1 MSIFEYFCSQCGQEF
16 EWEQKISDP
25 PLSECPKCREVG
37 KDSDPPKKLI
47 SLSAFSL
54 KGGGWAN
61 SGYSN
66 K

>member
-1 MSIFEYFCSQCGQEF
+1 MQYEYECIEHGIFETT
-16 EWEQKISDP
+16 QKISDD
-25 PLSECPKCREVG
+25 PLTECPLCVNENKKNG
-37 KDSDPPKKLI
+37 IPKRLI

-54 KGGGWAN
+54 KGGGWAD